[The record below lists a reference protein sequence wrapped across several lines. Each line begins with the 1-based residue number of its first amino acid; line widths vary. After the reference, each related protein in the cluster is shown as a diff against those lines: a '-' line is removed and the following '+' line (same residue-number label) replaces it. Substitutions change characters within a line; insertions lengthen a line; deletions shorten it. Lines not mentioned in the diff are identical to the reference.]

1 MLIIFPGPRWQRVMV
16 GLLAVVAA
24 ALVVVEGL
32 DGPTLPAKLAMIVSG
47 LLAVAVLLL
56 AEARPVAVAV
66 AASVSLAVS
75 ATFGLVPA
83 LRPEHTFGIV
93 EFVVLSVAM
102 IRLVMQ
108 HPIRY
113 AAAPAALTVLAI
125 GLLPTRVL
133 FHPVNAPTMAQ
144 DGSLVAA
151 VLTAW
156 VLFLALLGLYLRLL
170 ERRRADLDRLAR
182 QAERMD
188 HARDLHDYVAHHV
201 TAIVAQTRAI
211 RFVTGA
217 GTAPSPE
224 DLDTLLAGVEQ
235 AGGQAL
241 TSMRTLVGI
250 LRDETPATAT
260 AHADLDEMLTE
271 VVGTLTPGHPTP
283 TVSVDE
289 ALSGLQWP
297 PASLDAAH
305 HTVLEALTN
314 VLRHNSGT
322 TRIDIRLRIHPDRP
336 DLAEV
341 SIRNDGTPT
350 ESPLPAGGFGLTGLS
365 ERVRAAGGELSAGPV
380 ESGWQVTA
388 ALPVTDPSTT
398 GGWRS
403 ALRRSALRRSATG
416 AAVEESR

>member
-1 MLIIFPGPRWQRVMV
+1 MV
-16 GLLAVVAA
+16 SVLAVGAA
-24 ALVVVEGL
+24 GLVVVEGL
-32 DGPTLPAKLAMIVSG
+32 DGPTLPATLGLVVSG
-47 LLAVAVLLL
+47 LVAVAVVLL

-66 AASVSLAVS
+66 AAAASLAVS
-75 ATFGLVPA
+75 VTFGLVPA

-93 EFVVLSVAM
+93 EFTVLSVAV

-108 HPIRY
+108 HPLRH
-113 AAAPAALTVLAI
+113 AAGPAALTVLAI

-133 FHPVNAPTMAQ
+133 LHPVNVSTVSQ
-144 DGSLVAA
+144 DGGLVAV

-170 ERRRADLDRLAR
+170 ERRRVDLDRLAR

-260 AHADLDEMLTE
+260 AHANLDEMLTS
-271 VVGTLTPGHPTP
+271 VVGTLAPGHPPP
-283 TVSVDE
+283 TISVDA
-289 ALSGLQWP
+289 ALSRRPWP

-314 VLRHNSGT
+314 VLRHTSGT
-322 TRIDIRLRIHPDRP
+322 TRIDIRIRIHPDRP
-336 DLAEV
+336 DSAEV
-341 SIRNDGTPT
+341 SIRNDGRSAG
-350 ESPLPAGGFGLTGLS
+350 SPLPAGGFGLTGLS

-380 ESGWQVTA
+380 ASGWQVTA
-388 ALPVTDPSTT
+388 ALPITDPPPT
-398 GGWRS
+398 GRWRPG
-403 ALRRSALRRSATG
+403 LRQAVAG
-416 AAVEESR
+416 AAARETR

>member
-1 MLIIFPGPRWQRVMV
+1 MLVIFPGPRRSQRVTA

-24 ALVVVEGL
+24 ALVVLEGL
-32 DGPTLPAKLAMIVSG
+32 DGPTLPATLGLIVSG
-47 LLAVAVLLL
+47 LLAVAVVLL
-56 AEARPVAVAV
+56 AEARPIALAV
-66 AASVSLAVS
+66 AAVVSLTVS
-75 ATFGLVPA
+75 AAFGLVPT

-93 EFVVLSVAM
+93 ELAVLSVAV

-108 HPIRY
+108 HPIRR
-113 AAAPAALTVLAI
+113 AAGPAALAILAI
-125 GLLPTRVL
+125 AVLPTRVL
-133 FHPVNAPTMAQ
+133 LHPVNAGTMSQ
-144 DGSLVAA
+144 YGDVLVVA
-151 VLTAW
+151 LTAW

-211 RFVTGA
+211 RFVTSSGA
-217 GTAPSPE
+217 APSAE
-224 DLDTLLAGVEQ
+224 DLDELLAGVEQ

-250 LRDETPATAT
+250 LRDETSAPAP
-260 AHADLDEMLTE
+260 AHGTLDEMLTA
-271 VVGTLTPGHPTP
+271 VTSTLPPGHPTP

-289 ALSGLQWP
+289 ALAHRALP
-297 PASLDAAH
+297 DATLDAAH

-314 VLRHNSGT
+314 VLRHT
-322 TRIDIRLRIHPDRP
+322 TEATRIDIRIRVQADRP

-341 SIRNDGTPT
+341 SIRNDGKPAG
-350 ESPLPAGGFGLTGLS
+350 SPLPAGGFGLTGLG

-380 ESGWQVTA
+380 ESEWQVTA
-388 ALPVTDPSTT
+388 TLPIDDRPS
-398 GGWRS
+398 GS
-403 ALRRSALRRSATG
+403 RRRFRPFRPEAG
-416 AAVEESR
+416 AEAKEIA